1 MTTLYRRLTLTG
13 AGLVTLATLVA
24 SSVHLYAVSS
34 AAGAGWLSFLT
45 PVAVDGLGLTA
56 AVSLWA
62 ARQRSEEASTSAIA
76 AFVLAISASIGGNVL
91 WPFLPELSEKAL
103 QVLAA
108 VVAVYPAV
116 ALAISVELV
125 LAAVRQ
131 QEDTVSAEEETVPS
145 EQVTVSETQTVET
158 LELSEVAREDVP
170 AEPEQMSLLPLP
182 DDPLSRLRH
191 LLTEKPDA
199 TSSELAQLVGRSAS
213 WVRGKRA
220 VIRKELTAA

>member
-1 MTTLYRRLTLTG
+1 M
-13 AGLVTLATLVA
+13 
-24 SSVHLYAVSS
+24 
-34 AAGAGWLSFLT
+34 
-45 PVAVDGLGLTA
+45 
-56 AVSLWA
+56 
-62 ARQRSEEASTSAIA
+62 
-76 AFVLAISASIGGNVL
+76 
-91 WPFLPELSEKAL
+91 WPFQPELSEKAL

-108 VVAVYPAV
+108 VVDFYPAV